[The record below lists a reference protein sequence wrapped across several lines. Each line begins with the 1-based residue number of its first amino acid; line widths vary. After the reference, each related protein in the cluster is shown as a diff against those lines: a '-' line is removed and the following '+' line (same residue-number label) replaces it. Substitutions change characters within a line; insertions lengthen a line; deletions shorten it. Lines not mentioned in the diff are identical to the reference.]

1 MALLVRRPSPRK
13 GTDKTGQRFACISIR
28 TGSAENLS
36 LGVAAPNGK
45 HRIILRY
52 GGSRCMKSRLHP
64 EQGRAEMLTIAEA
77 QQRTELFLT
86 GQMIEALQAVEYE
99 LPSFEAEPRVMHLS
113 DAARSRVQIRHVRGA
128 SDATYL
134 VNSFGDELLMQL
146 QLNVHRLVV
155 VYRVPALDA
164 LDANTLAVRLERWR
178 LGAEH
183 AGWKFGW
190 RDAPVAG
197 DPGRRYVETYCYA
210 FAGRDFLEDEVQQ
223 LYWRTDIVQ
232 MTRYFMIE
240 AARSGIRLSPRDA
253 GFPL

>member
-1 MALLVRRPSPRK
+1 
-13 GTDKTGQRFACISIR
+13 
-28 TGSAENLS
+28 
-36 LGVAAPNGK
+36 
-45 HRIILRY
+45 
-52 GGSRCMKSRLHP
+52 
-64 EQGRAEMLTIAEA
+64 MLTVAEA
-77 QQRTELFLT
+77 QQRIEQFLT
-86 GQMIEALQAVEYE
+86 GQMIQALQAVEYE
-99 LPSFEAEPRVMHLS
+99 LPSFETEPGEVHIN

-164 LDANTLAVRLERWR
+164 LDANSLAVRLERWQR
-178 LGAEH
+178 GAEH

-190 RDAPVAG
+190 RDAPLAG

-210 FAGRDFLEDEVQQ
+210 FAGCDFLEDEAQQ

-232 MTRYFMIE
+232 MTRYFMLE
-240 AARSGIRLSPRDA
+240 AGHSGIRLSPRRA